1 MKRQALILSFLF
13 LTIIQNGFSQSD
25 KFKDF
30 EFPEPIGYVND
41 FEKLFTESQIKELTE
56 IIVNHANETTNQI
69 AVVTIDNY
77 QPYETLFQY
86 SYELAETWG
95 VGQKDKDNGVV
106 IVFGKKIREI
116 RIMTG
121 YGVENLLKDEEAKFI
136 IDSTII
142 PEFKKGDYFL
152 GIKKGLLEIIEEIKY
167 VL

>member
-1 MKRQALILSFLF
+1 MRKQVLF
-13 LTIIQNGFSQSD
+13 LSILFFSIFHLSCAQSD
-25 KFKDF
+25 KKVDSK
-30 EFPEPIGYVND
+30 FPEPVGYVND
-41 FEKLFTESQIKELTE
+41 FEKLFTESQINELTE

-69 AVVTIDNY
+69 ALVTIDNY
-77 QPYETLFQY
+77 EPYETLFQY

-95 VGQKDKDNGVV
+95 VGQKDKNNGVV

-121 YGVENLLKDEEAKFI
+121 YGVEDLLKDEEAKFI

-152 GIKKGLLEIIEEIKY
+152 GIKKGLLEIIEE
-167 VL
+167 LE